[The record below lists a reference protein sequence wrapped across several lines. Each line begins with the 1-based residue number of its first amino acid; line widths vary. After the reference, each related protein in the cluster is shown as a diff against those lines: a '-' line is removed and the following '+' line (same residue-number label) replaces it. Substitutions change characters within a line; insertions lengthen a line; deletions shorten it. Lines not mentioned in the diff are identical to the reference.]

1 MKFRAT
7 ILAILLISFS
17 ATSGGLAV
25 ATPCVVDKYTE
36 QPSNPGGGCSRPG
49 SGASP
54 DGGGNNS
61 GGSGSAGQTPPPTGP
76 VPESFE
82 APGQPGGTGG
92 IDATG
97 RVSNSKVK
105 PNGKKPSSGGKKAR
119 NVGTEPDMLVQEE
132 AASPVVAESSS
143 LGVGFPFI
151 LLVVSAAIVA
161 IAIGRRRDATRRQ
174 V

>member
-25 ATPCVVDKYTE
+25 ATPSVVDQYTE
-36 QPSNPGGGCSRPG
+36 QPSNPGGGSFRPG

-82 APGQPGGTGG
+82 APGQP
-92 IDATG
+92 DATG
-97 RVSNSKVK
+97 QVSNSKFK
-105 PNGKKPSSGGKKAR
+105 PDGKKPSSGGKKAR
-119 NVGTEPDMLVQEE
+119 NVGTDPEMLAQEE

-143 LGVGFPFI
+143 LGVGFPVI

-161 IAIGRRRDATRRQ
+161 VAIGRRRDATRRQ
-174 V
+174 L